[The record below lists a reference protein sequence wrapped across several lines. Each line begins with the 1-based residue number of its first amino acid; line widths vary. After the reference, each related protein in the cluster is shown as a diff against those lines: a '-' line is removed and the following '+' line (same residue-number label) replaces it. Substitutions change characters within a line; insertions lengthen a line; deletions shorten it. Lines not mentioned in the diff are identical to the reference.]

1 MSSPTPQGLAHR
13 VLRQTLTWFL
23 PFAVL
28 AGFATLAPRQA
39 PSILPSEPTPAP
51 VREVESRVE
60 LLLERHDCW
69 TKNGPDGV
77 IPGHAV
83 VTIDGRARHVGDQ
96 ITGQALEQLFD
107 GADHGL
113 VVHGFCR

>member
-1 MSSPTPQGLAHR
+1 MRGAEPERPFHR

-28 AGFATLAPRQA
+28 AVLASLAPRQG
-39 PSILPSEPTPAP
+39 PSILPYEPTPAP
-51 VREVESRVE
+51 VQEFESRVE
-60 LLLERHDCW
+60 LLLERHHCW
-69 TKNGPDGV
+69 TRDGPDGV

-83 VTIDGRARHVGDQ
+83 VTIDGRVRYVGEQ
-96 ITGQALEQLFD
+96 VTGHALEQLFD
-107 GADHGL
+107 GVDHGL